1 MKDNLCKIEN
11 IDIIS
16 VDSKELVDIKDIE
29 IDYSL
34 PISERILNYIN
45 KVKNPYCIKVNG
57 AIVKLE
63 FSENNST
70 LEDII
75 IAYLKNKMI

>member
-1 MKDNLCKIEN
+1 MKDSLYKLEN
-11 IDIIS
+11 TDIMS
-16 VDSKELVDIKDIE
+16 VNSNELVDIKDIE
-29 IDYSL
+29 IDCSL
-34 PISERILNYIN
+34 PVNERILNYIN
-45 KVKNPYCIKVNG
+45 KVKNPYCFKING
-57 AIVKLE
+57 TIVKLE